1 MVHLS
6 VNINKIALLRN
17 ARGGDRPNLMTF
29 ASLALDAGAAGI
41 TIHPRPDQRHI
52 TADDARR
59 LSVFMKDKP
68 HEFNIE
74 GNPFEGV
81 MGSFPGFMALV
92 EDTLPDQCTLVP
104 DTIHQ
109 KTSDHGWDF
118 EKESVRLT
126 PVLDVLKQYGIRVS
140 VFVDP
145 TEKAVEG
152 AAKLGADRIEFYTE
166 DYAKAYA
173 MGEGERC
180 FLHYSK
186 LAVLAHELGLGIN
199 AGHDLNLENVSLFA
213 TLPYLKEVSIGQ
225 ALVSD
230 ALEMGFELAV
240 KSYLKRL

>member
-81 MGSFPGFMALV
+81 IGSFPGFAL
-92 EDTLPDQCTLVP
+92 L
-104 DTIHQ
+104 
-109 KTSDHGWDF
+109 KTHCRI
-118 EKESVRLT
+118 SVHWYRILYIKKHRIM
-126 PVLDVLKQYGIRVS
+126 VGILK
-140 VFVDP
+140 
-145 TEKAVEG
+145 
-152 AAKLGADRIEFYTE
+152 
-166 DYAKAYA
+166 
-173 MGEGERC
+173 
-180 FLHYSK
+180 
-186 LAVLAHELGLGIN
+186 
-199 AGHDLNLENVSLFA
+199 
-213 TLPYLKEVSIGQ
+213 
-225 ALVSD
+225 
-230 ALEMGFELAV
+230 
-240 KSYLKRL
+240 KSQFD

>member
-1 MVHLS
+1 M
-6 VNINKIALLRN
+6 
-17 ARGGDRPNLMTF
+17 
-29 ASLALDAGAAGI
+29 
-41 TIHPRPDQRHI
+41 
-52 TADDARR
+52 
-59 LSVFMKDKP
+59 
-68 HEFNIE
+68 
-74 GNPFEGV
+74 
-81 MGSFPGFMALV
+81 
-92 EDTLPDQCTLVP
+92 
-104 DTIHQ
+104 
-109 KTSDHGWDF
+109 
-118 EKESVRLT
+118 
-126 PVLDVLKQYGIRVS
+126 S

-199 AGHDLNLENVSLFA
+199 AGHDLNSENVSLFA